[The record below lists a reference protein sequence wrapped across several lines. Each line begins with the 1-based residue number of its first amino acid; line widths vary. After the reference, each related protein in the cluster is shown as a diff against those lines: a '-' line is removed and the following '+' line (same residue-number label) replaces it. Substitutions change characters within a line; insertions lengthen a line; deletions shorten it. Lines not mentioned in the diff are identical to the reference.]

1 MSSISSN
8 MPDKKWSIPHPGLWI
23 AVFAAVIIMLLPLGP
38 DLPIAGKN
46 MIAILVFAIIVWISE
61 AMDYTASAI
70 TISAL
75 IIFLVGFAPDI
86 NNPDVLLGTTKALKM
101 TLSGFSNSALALVAA
116 AMFIAAA
123 MTITGLD
130 RRIALFTMSKI
141 GASSRSI
148 LIGAI
153 VVTIVLSLVVP
164 SATARTACVVPI
176 MMGVIAAFKV
186 DKHSRMAAAMM
197 IVIAQAT
204 SIWNV
209 GIQTS
214 AAQNLLSMG
223 FIHKTLGAEHAISWL
238 DWLLAGAP
246 WSIAMSVILYFL
258 VRKLLPPET
267 ETVEGGIDAI
277 KKSLADLGPATGKE
291 KRLIVI
297 SLLLLVFW
305 STGGK
310 LHSIDTTSVTLVG
323 LAIMLLPGIG
333 VMQWKDVEKR
343 VQWGTL
349 LMFGIGISLGSTL
362 LDTQAATWMANYV
375 VKGFGLESLSAFTI
389 FSILAAFLIVLH
401 LGFASA
407 TALTAALLPILISLL
422 ISLPESAGVNPAG
435 MTILLAFSV
444 SFGFILPINAPQ
456 NMVCLG
462 TDTFTPRQFTR
473 IGLVLTLAGYLMLL
487 VFAATWWKFLG
498 LM

>member
-8 MPDKKWSIPHPGLWI
+8 MPDKKWAIPHPGLWI
-23 AVFAAVIIMLLPLGP
+23 AALAAIIIMFLPFGP
-38 DLPIAGKN
+38 DLPVAGKN

-70 TISAL
+70 AISAL

-86 NNPDVLLGTTKALKM
+86 QNPDALLGTTKALKM

-123 MTITGLD
+123 MTVTGLD

-186 DKHSRMAAAMM
+186 DKHSRMAASMM

-246 WSIAMSVILYFL
+246 WSLAMSVILYFL
-258 VRKLLPPET
+258 ARKLLPPET
-267 ETVEGGIDAI
+267 ETVEGGTDAI
-277 KKSLADLGPATGKE
+277 KKSLADLGPTTAKE

-297 SLLLLVFW
+297 SLLLLFFW
-305 STGGK
+305 ATGGK
-310 LHSIDTTSVTLVG
+310 LHSIDTTSVTLAG

-389 FSILAAFLIVLH
+389 FAILAAFLIIIH

-435 MTILLAFSV
+435 MTILLAFTV

-473 IGLVLTLAGYLMLL
+473 IGVVLTIAGYLMLL
-487 VFAATWWKFLG
+487 LFASTWWKVLG